1 MLTSS
6 TSSHL
11 QPPPSAATA
20 LTAAG
25 RLRARYAA
33 RFRESLALR
42 VAVRA
47 LQAVVF
53 TTAALLALMAR
64 SRWQPAATEAF
75 ARLIT
80 PGLGS
85 PPQQLKPFLTPQ
97 PDGSIFV
104 RTGDIPE
111 MWIRDS
117 AAQVT
122 LCTQPP
128 KFLRPDPPEPSPPPR
143 ARPLKPAPNIMDS
156 VKKILLHPN
165 PRSA

>member
-1 MLTSS
+1 M
-6 TSSHL
+6 HL
-11 QPPPSAATA
+11 PATDVNMNNNTVAGSAMKKRAASARGEAGIRIPAGVPA
-20 LTAAG
+20 LTAVG
-25 RLRARYAA
+25 RLRVRYAA

-53 TTAALLALMAR
+53 TTAALLALVTR
-64 SRWQPAATEAF
+64 SRWQPAATDAF
-75 ARLIT
+75 AKLIT

-85 PPQQLKPFLTPQ
+85 PPQRLKPFLTPQ

-117 AAQVT
+117 AAQVQT
-122 LCTQPP
+122 L
-128 KFLRPDPPEPSPPPR
+128 LYAPDPQQPW
-143 ARPLKPAPNIMDS
+143 D
-156 VKKILLHPN
+156 
-165 PRSA
+165 